1 MEWKWKERRRGRR
14 GNKRE
19 IREGRLTTEEGNPR
33 IEGEKAREMDK
44 MPRRVK
50 AWVGS
55 FLDDGSRTMIAW
67 IKEGKGSGTYDQF
80 RAIRAIEGKYFR
92 KRDIE
97 LRLFVYDFFPLVR
110 FDRNRN

>member
-50 AWVGS
+50 AS
-55 FLDDGSRTMIAW
+55 FGGVIP
-67 IKEGKGSGTYDQF
+67 G
-80 RAIRAIEGKYFR
+80 
-92 KRDIE
+92 
-97 LRLFVYDFFPLVR
+97 
-110 FDRNRN
+110 